1 MWINWS
7 CRKQGKLGPNEN
19 LLWGIGNKKHKLT
32 SCLLPA
38 ASSKENAG
46 VFCCR
51 TGTGRSWIGEAVAL
65 WSKAASYCRQ
75 RHLTWEGTSARNS
88 PCLSDPTKKKDHS
101 SVRKCRFGLGVGI
114 ENIVP
119 QYWFQFTNFIG
130 IKHLRS
136 YQSLWK
142 ILILRDGCTSPH
154 IVSHRVLCCMKV
166 KSGKHCRL
174 LSASSSTEVELPQCS
189 VSLARN

>member
-51 TGTGRSWIGEAVAL
+51 TGTGRSWTGEAVAL
-65 WSKAASYCRQ
+65 WSKAASGGWDREHC
-75 RHLTWEGTSARNS
+75 
-88 PCLSDPTKKKDHS
+88 S
-101 SVRKCRFGLGVGI
+101 SVL
-114 ENIVP
+114 VP
-119 QYWFQFTNFIG
+119 IHKFHWNQTPPRLSIPL
-130 IKHLRS
+130 KDT
-136 YQSLWK
+136 
-142 ILILRDGCTSPH
+142 LILRDGCTSPH

-189 VSLARN
+189 VSLARNYIPEMWSVLCRISAATLHGDDGSFHVQ